1 MLIPYYNTNK
11 KNIEKKVM
19 KKKII
24 MKLKN
29 FKSDVNQFL
38 IDNIIILKLIKEA
51 QKAFEK
57 TTNNTVEGFS
67 AKLLNENQDKHSQ
80 LLKEAINDN
89 DIFNV
94 ALSGPYGSGKT
105 SIIKTFKHKNNL
117 RYIDISLATFDD
129 KFIKDDKI
137 TSKLEYCI
145 LKQLFYKVHP
155 SKVPESRFKRIVNHK
170 YVGFNAFLF
179 FCWLISVLY
188 FINNSL
194 LNSLIFAL
202 GLDFYS
208 SFFNGIY
215 SIITLVG
222 LISIVFKIYDF
233 FINFKMTKFKFNDAE
248 VESKHEKATI
258 NFENEI
264 DEILY
269 FFEKNPIDVVFFEDL
284 DRFNNTEIY
293 IKLRE
298 INFLINNYE
307 PIKEKGKITFVYAVI
322 DDIFTQNERTK
333 FFDFILPVVPIINYT
348 NSAIELIT
356 RFNNEIESIENV
368 KEKREF
374 KNFIEKVSL
383 YLSDMRVIISIA
395 NEYKVYKNI
404 LNESIDEKKLFAMMV
419 YKNVEPTDFDL
430 LNNQK
435 GYVYELLKNKIKII
449 ENTIKTI
456 EEETKTFEQQIDLA
470 NKEMLSNSKELRMLY
485 VAKFLEIVNKRN
497 SHGVISVTLNSDKVS
512 PSDLVSDSNFKNFTE
527 TNPITYYWY
536 STNNHSIHL
545 PFNEIEKAVH
555 PSINY
560 SQRLEVIANKAFKK
574 NEELRLKE
582 EFNQN
587 KIKSL
592 NSKKLSELLAEFES
606 SSYFTDRQSEYE
618 NTLKVDEVEKK
629 VKNYDLINF
638 LTKVG
643 YIDEDYEHYISRQDG
658 NLSKED
664 RDFLLSFNSK
674 PLTFD
679 VKLNE
684 FNSIL
689 SKIDDAYFYRKEI
702 LNFSLM
708 DYLIENNKSIEIMKI
723 MNVLKNETK
732 YSISFIDEYLEYA
745 NDPAKNTFIKNLT
758 NAWTNIF
765 NYLQNKTEYSFE
777 KKSTYLRLF
786 FANITLSRIKELN
799 IDNSIFN
806 FLNYSESLAPIY
818 FDDNTPKTKVEQFLK
833 DEKVQFER
841 LIFDKKNIQ
850 LLNFI
855 YENNLY
861 EINFDMIK
869 LMISTFKKND
879 VDLEELNLANY
890 TLIANSGCE
899 KLNAY
904 IDYEIE
910 YYLECVLFQFEN
922 NLNESE
928 QSILKI
934 LNELVVPPELEI
946 QLIEKNETLISR
958 LIDIKEKTLWSV
970 FFNNNKIKVSWQNIL
985 DYFKEFKSIDNVLV
999 NYLNQQEVFD
1009 ILSKENITEND
1020 EEVKISFITKLINSK
1035 ISIESFNILVAVI
1048 PFNFEY
1054 SQLEKIEIEKIEI
1067 LIKNKVIPFSVEN
1080 FTGIINDH
1088 ESLIKIYS
1096 ELNKEDFFKLI
1107 NELPFTSTILLDIM
1121 NSRVFIDGDK
1131 LEIIKTIDESFI
1143 IKDRNLQSFI
1153 CKFLVNQANISISEA
1168 LLNSLLSSNNLI
1180 STKVTLFNKY
1190 YNKSL
1195 VLGNLNTRLISLGQP
1210 FINLTESLETID
1222 LVDTV
1227 ENNIFYNLLFGRILG
1242 QKKEKNGK
1250 LKIWQ
1255 LKNKK

>member
-1 MLIPYYNTNK
+1 MTKEIIIILK
-11 KNIEKKVM
+11 K
-19 KKKII
+19 
-24 MKLKN
+24 

-38 IDNIIILKLIKEA
+38 IDNIIILKFKKEA
-51 QKAFEK
+51 QKMSVQI
-57 TTNNTVEGFS
+57 TNNTVEGFS
-67 AKLLNENQDKHSQ
+67 AKLLNEEQDKHSQ

-89 DIFNV
+89 DIFNI

-129 KFIKDDKI
+129 KFIKEDKI

-155 SKVPESRFKRIVNHK
+155 DKVPESRFKRIVNHK
-170 YVGFNAFLF
+170 NVGFNAFLF
-179 FCWLISVLY
+179 FCWLISILY
-188 FINNSL
+188 FTNNSI

-215 SIITLVG
+215 SLVSLAG
-222 LISIVFKIYDF
+222 LIFIVYKVYDF

-248 VESKHEKATI
+248 LESKHEKATI

-269 FFEKNPIDVVFFEDL
+269 FFERNPIDVVFFEDL

-307 PIKEKGKITFVYAVI
+307 PIKEKGKVTFVYAVI

-356 RFNNEIESIENV
+356 RFNNEIEAIENI

-404 LNESIDEKKLFAMMV
+404 LNENIDEKKLFAMMV

-430 LNNQK
+430 LNKQK
-435 GYVYELLKNKIKII
+435 GYVYSLLKNKIQLIDSKIK
-449 ENTIKTI
+449 EI
-456 EEETKTFEQQIDLA
+456 EEETKTLLEQIDLA
-470 NKEMLSNSKELRMLY
+470 NKEVITNSKELRMLY
-485 VAKFLEIVNKRN
+485 IAKFLEIVNQRN
-497 SHGVISVTLNSDKVS
+497 KEGVISIVLNSQKIN
-512 PSDLVSDSNFKNFTE
+512 PSDLVNEANFKIFTE
-527 TNPITYYWY
+527 TNPISYYWY
-536 STNNHSIHL
+536 ATNQTSINL
-545 PFNEIEKAVH
+545 PFNEIEKAVN
-555 PSINY
+555 PSVNY
-560 SQRLEVIANKAFKK
+560 SQRLERITNKSFK
-574 NEELRLKE
+574 NNDELRIKVELNHTKL
-582 EFNQN
+582 
-587 KIKSL
+587 KSL
-592 NSKKLSELLAEFES
+592 NSKKLSELFNEFES
-606 SSYFTDRQSEYE
+606 SGYFVLRQSEYE
-618 NTLKVDEVEKK
+618 ESLKKLNKVEKI

-638 LTKVG
+638 LAKVG

-674 PLTFD
+674 PLSFN

-708 DYLIENNKSIEIMKI
+708 DYLIENNKSAEIIKI
-723 MNVLKNETK
+723 MNVLKNETE
-732 YSISFIDEYLEYA
+732 SSLLFIDEYIEYA
-745 NDPAKNTFIKNLT
+745 NDSNKNIFIKYVT

-777 KKSTYLRLF
+777 KKSTYLRLLLS
-786 FANITLSRIKELN
+786 NITLSRIKELN
-799 IDNSIFN
+799 IDKSIFY
-806 FLNYSESLAPIY
+806 FLNYSESLAPLY
-818 FDDNTPKTKVEQFLK
+818 FDDDSNKTKVQQFLK
-833 DEKVQFER
+833 DEKVRFDR
-841 LIFDKKNIQ
+841 LIFDEKHIQ
-850 LLNFI
+850 LLKFI

-869 LMISTFKKND
+869 LMISTFKKNE
-879 VDLEELNLANY
+879 VNLEELNSANY
-890 TLIANSGCE
+890 TVIANSACE
-899 KLNAY
+899 KLNSY

-910 YYLECVLFQFEN
+910 YYLECVLLELEN

-928 QSILKI
+928 QSVLKI
-934 LNELVVPPELEI
+934 LNELVVSSNLEI
-946 QLIEKNETLISR
+946 QLIEKNETLINK
-958 LIDIKEKTLWSV
+958 LIDIKEKSLWAV
-970 FFNNNKIKVSWQNIL
+970 FFNNNKIEVSWQNII
-985 DYFKEFKSIDNVLV
+985 DYFKEFEEIDDVLV

-1009 ILSKENITEND
+1009 VLSKEDITEND
-1020 EEVKISFITKLINSK
+1020 EVIKISFITKLIHST
-1035 ISIESFNILVAVI
+1035 ISIESFNILAAKI
-1048 PFNFEY
+1048 PY
-1054 SQLEKIEIEKIEI
+1054 SFDFYEVEKVDTDKIEI
-1067 LIKNKVIPFSVEN
+1067 LIKNDVIPFSVEN
-1080 FTGIINDH
+1080 FTAISDSH
-1088 ESLIKIYS
+1088 ESLITIYS

-1107 NELPFTSTILLDIM
+1107 NELLFTSTILLNIM
-1121 NSRVFIDGDK
+1121 NSRVFTDENK
-1131 LEIIKTIDESFI
+1131 LKIIKTIDESFI
-1143 IKDRNLQSFI
+1143 INDRNLQSST

-1168 LLNSLLSSNNLI
+1168 LINSLLSSNNLT
-1180 STKVTLFNKY
+1180 STKVALFNKY
-1190 YNKSL
+1190 YSKSL
-1195 VLGNLNTRLISLGQP
+1195 QLDNLNTRLISLGQP
-1210 FINLTESLETID
+1210 FIKLTEGLETID
-1222 LVDTV
+1222 LIDTA
-1227 ENNIFYNLLFGRILG
+1227 ENNIFYKLLFGRILG
-1242 QKKEKNGK
+1242 QKKEKNGE